1 MNKNIII
8 LYVEDDEY
16 IRENTKRPL
25 SYLCDKLII
34 AKDGKEGLELYN
46 KYNPDLVVADIKM
59 PHMTGIEM
67 CRAIKEVNPNQHF
80 IFTTAH
86 NEDSYFIEA
95 IEMQVDGYIL
105 KPIDYDLLENKIEN
119 ILEQINLKAE
129 NILQKEKIIQQN
141 IDILEQSKNVQMG
154 ELISNIAH
162 QWRQPLNAITTAL
175 SAIQI
180 KKNLNDITE
189 EEETELLNMIDEN
202 SHFLSETIDIFRNY
216 IIEKKEKKNII
227 LQDRI
232 NTTLSILE
240 SSLNNHNIKFI
251 KDFEG
256 SEPINIDIIIGELD
270 QVIINIIN
278 NSKDN
283 FIKNCINNGYIKLSL
298 LNINNKVIIS
308 IEDNA
313 GGIPVNILPK
323 IFDPYFTT
331 KHKSQ
336 GTGLGLYISKNIIE
350 KSFFGKLSA
359 KTVGNKTIIDIE
371 LPLNIKS

>member
-16 IRENTKRPL
+16 IRENTKRPI

-46 KYNPDLVVADIKM
+46 KYNPDLVVSDIKM

-119 ILEQINLKAE
+119 ILEQINLRAE

-180 KKNLNDITE
+180 KKKLNDITE
-189 EEETELLNMIDEN
+189 EEENELLNMIDEN

-256 SEPINIDIIIGELD
+256 SEPINIGIIIGELD

-278 NSKDN
+278 NSKDH

-313 GGIPVNILPK
+313 GGIPVDILPK

-350 KSFFGKLSA
+350 KSFLGKLSA
-359 KTVGNKTIIDIE
+359 KTVDNKAIFDIE